1 MSLPL
6 AWPAI
11 GLMLGVLAAP
21 FGAAS
26 SQACVGAALLL
37 CALVLRWPVG
47 GAATLSAITLAAFC
61 LGAALWGSREPGPVL
76 EGLVHVR
83 GELTGVQGRRGL
95 LEVDSAPG
103 SPAPGVVGLVGE
115 VPLPP
120 PGTRMALQG
129 LAGPLPRLDIPGAPP
144 ASLPEG
150 LSRAQTRVRVRQS
163 LVLGSQPRAPP
174 RFAGAR
180 HAGLLRA
187 LSTGDRSGVSQED
200 RDLLGKTGTAHLLAI
215 SGLHVAMVASGAV
228 AGCLL
233 FSPFYAGL
241 GFAGQR
247 ALWAVVGTLAALS
260 YTALA
265 GWPVSAVRASWM
277 TLGGLWTAVLARG
290 LRPGNLLALAALAV
304 VVGEPARLGTAAF
317 WLSFG
322 AVVGMIGWVPVFR
335 ARLPSGRWTFL
346 TGGLSVTLAA
356 LLGCLPVSAW
366 LFQDLPLMAPVAN
379 LVAVPLVG
387 FLCVPGAL
395 LGLLGVPYAT
405 EAADLG
411 LGMLLT
417 WLRLCVGPVFHPAVG
432 PVGALGLL
440 AAVLLPRH
448 PGAAGILL
456 ALSLG
461 LRIHPRDV
469 LSATFLSVG
478 QGNAALVELPEGQ
491 RVLVDGGPPSRQVL
505 HWLRR
510 RGISRLDEVV
520 ASHAHPDH
528 VGGLQPILESLK
540 VEVLRLPRWPLPE
553 EAALLELV
561 ATARE
566 RSVPVRIGDTQ
577 AGLFQVLHPSLG
589 EAMEMDANDGS
600 LVLRFA
606 FGNTSLVLPGDIEAR
621 GEAALLPFAQ
631 ATRWLLLPH
640 HGSRTSSMCALVEKW
655 SPAHVV
661 VSAGEGNRFGHPAPE
676 VLARYRGAQIHRTDR
691 HGTIQLVSNGT
702 TERFRRWRV
711 PGWSAW
717 RDATGSPTPPSTGTR
732 CTGR

>member
-1 MSLPL
+1 MSIPL

-11 GLMLGVLAAP
+11 GLTLGVLAAP

-26 SQACVGAALLL
+26 PQACVGAAFLL

-47 GAATLSAITLAAFC
+47 GVATLFAIA
-61 LGAALWGSREPGPVL
+61 LGAFFLGAGLWGIREQGPVL

-95 LEVDSAPG
+95 LELDPAPG
-103 SPAPGVVGLVGE
+103 SPAPGVVSLVGA

-120 PGTRMALQG
+120 PGTRIAVQG
-129 LAGPLPRLDIPGAPP
+129 LAGPIPRLDIPGAPP
-144 ASLPEG
+144 VSLPEG
-150 LSRAQTRVRVRQS
+150 LSRAQSRVRIRQS

-174 RFAGAR
+174 PFAGAR

-187 LSTGDRSGVSQED
+187 LSTGDRSGVSQEE
-200 RDLLGKTGTAHLLAI
+200 RDLLRKTGTSHLLAI

-233 FSPFYAGL
+233 FSPFYKGL

-247 ALWAVVGTLAALS
+247 ALLAVVGTLAALS

-304 VVGEPARLGTAAF
+304 VLGEPARLGTAAF

-335 ARLPSGRWTFL
+335 AWMPSGRWKFIS
-346 TGGLSVTLAA
+346 GGLSVTLAA

-379 LVAVPLVG
+379 LLAVPLVG

-395 LGLLGVPYAT
+395 LGLIGIPYAT
-405 EAADLG
+405 EGADLG
-411 LGMLLT
+411 LGLLLG

-440 AAVLLPRH
+440 AVVLLPKH
-448 PGAAGILL
+448 VGAAGVLL
-456 ALSLG
+456 VLSLG
-461 LRIHPRDV
+461 LRLHPRDV

-528 VGGLQPILESLK
+528 VGGLQPVLESLE
-540 VEVLRLPRWPLPE
+540 VAVLRLPRWPLAE
-553 EAALLELV
+553 ETALLELV

-566 RSVPVRIGDTQ
+566 RSVSVRIGDNQ
-577 AGLFQVLHPSLG
+577 AALFQVLHPSPG
-589 EAMEMDANDGS
+589 EAVEMDANDGS

-621 GEAALLPFAQ
+621 GEASLLKVAQ
-631 ATRWLLLPH
+631 GTRWLLAPH
-640 HGSRTSSMCALVEKW
+640 HGSRSSSMCALVEKW
-655 SPAHVV
+655 SASHVV
-661 VSAGEGNRFGHPAPE
+661 MSAGEGNRFGHPAPE
-676 VLARYRGAQIHRTDR
+676 VMARYRGARVHRTDR

-702 TERFRRWRV
+702 TERFRQWRR
-711 PGWSAW
+711 PGWSGW
-717 RDATGSPTPPSTGTR
+717 RDATGPPTPQSTRTR
-732 CTGR
+732 CTER

>member
-1 MSLPL
+1 MSIPL
-6 AWPAI
+6 AWPAV
-11 GLMLGVLAAP
+11 GLILGVLAAP
-21 FGAAS
+21 FGAAP

-47 GAATLSAITLAAFC
+47 GAATLSAVAVAAFC
-61 LGAALWGSREPGPVL
+61 LGAALWGSRSQGPVL

-95 LEVDSAPG
+95 LEVDPAPG
-103 SPAPGVVGLVGE
+103 SPAPGVVGLVGA

-120 PGTRMALQG
+120 PGTRMAIQG
-129 LAGPLPRLDIPGAPP
+129 VAGPIPRLDIPGSPP
-144 ASLPEG
+144 ASLPER
-150 LSRAQTRVRVRQS
+150 LSRARTRVRIRQS
-163 LVLGSQPRAPP
+163 LVLGGQPRAPP

-200 RDLLGKTGTAHLLAI
+200 RDLLAKTGTAHLLAI

-228 AGCLL
+228 AGCFL
-233 FSPFYAGL
+233 FSPFYKGL

-247 ALWAVVGTLAALS
+247 ALLAVVGSLAALS

-290 LRPGNLLALAALAV
+290 LRPSNLLALAALAV
-304 VVGEPARLGTAAF
+304 VLAEPARLGTAAF

-322 AVVGMIGWVPVFR
+322 AVVGIMGWVPVFR
-335 ARLPSGRWTFL
+335 DRLPSGRWKFL
-346 TGGLSVTLAA
+346 SGGLSVTLAA
-356 LLGCLPVSAW
+356 LLGCLPISAW

-379 LVAVPLVG
+379 LLAVPLVG

-395 LGLLGVPYAT
+395 LGLLGVPFAT
-405 EAADLG
+405 EVADLG
-411 LGMLLT
+411 LGVLLG

-432 PVGALGLL
+432 PVGAFGLL
-440 AAVLLPRH
+440 VAVLLPRH
-448 PGAAGILL
+448 PGAAAILL
-456 ALSLG
+456 VLSLG
-461 LRIHPRDV
+461 LRVQPRGV

-478 QGNAALVELPEGQ
+478 QGNAALVELPGGE
-491 RVLVDGGPPSRQVL
+491 RVLVDGGPPSREVL

-510 RGISRLDEVV
+510 RGISRLEEVV

-528 VGGLQPILESLK
+528 VGGLQPILESLE
-540 VEVLRLPRWPLPE
+540 VGVLRLPRWPLPE
-553 EAALLELV
+553 EAALLKLV

-566 RSVPVRIGDTQ
+566 RSVSVRMGDTQ
-577 AGLFQVLHPSLG
+577 AELFQVLHPTPG
-589 EAMEMDANDGS
+589 EAAALDANDGS

-606 FGNTSLVLPGDIEAR
+606 FGNTHLVLPGDIEAL
-621 GEAALLPFAQ
+621 GEAALLPVAQ
-631 ATRWLLLPH
+631 ATRWLLAPH

-661 VSAGEGNRFGHPAPE
+661 MSAGEGNRFGHPSPE
-676 VLARYRGAQIHRTDR
+676 VMARYRGARIHRTDR
-691 HGTIQLVSNGT
+691 HGTVQLVSDGT
-702 TERFRRWRV
+702 TERFRRWRR

-717 RDATGSPTPPSTGTR
+717 RDATGSPTPPVTR
-732 CTGR
+732 TQCTAK